1 MATAP
6 CPPPQDPPDYLPTG
20 PALPPTAQIFL
31 DAGKTLTPDKSLA
44 NIGSTAKQLIAGVA
58 TVSTVLTGLGLFK
71 SDSLKGPWWAYMI
84 PIVLTALS
92 VVLATLATAV
102 HLDSVRLSV
111 VEDLETFFT
120 REIRRRSRLV
130 QWGTLCFVAA
140 LVWAGLVT
148 AWFGARP
155 GPNPISPVVRAQ
167 WSGTG
172 DSAKLAVTATVS
184 HGTPGDLLTL
194 TVTGT
199 RAGAPVALLTDQTVV
214 DAAGSASF
222 NDDITDVRG
231 LTQAQITVGGRTV
244 TTARSVPPPAP
255 SPSASASP

>member
-1 MATAP
+1 MPA
-6 CPPPQDPPDYLPTG
+6 PPPPAYPATG
-20 PALPPTAQIFL
+20 QALPPTAQVFL
-31 DAGKTLTPDKSLA
+31 DAGRTLTPDKSLA
-44 NIGSTAKQLIAGVA
+44 NIGATAKQLIAGVA
-58 TVSTVLTGLGLFK
+58 TISTVLTGLGLFK

-102 HLDSVRLSV
+102 HRASVKLAV
-111 VEDLETFFT
+111 VEDLEAFFT
-120 REIRRRSRLV
+120 REIRRRARFV

-155 GPNPISPVVRAQ
+155 APSAVSPVVRAQ

-172 DSAKLAVTATVS
+172 NAAKLTVTATVS
-184 HGTPGDLLTL
+184 NATAGDVATM

-199 RAGAPVALLTDQTVV
+199 RAGAPVALLTDQAVV
-214 DAAGSASF
+214 DAAGTASF
-222 NDDITDVRG
+222 DDDIADVAG
-231 LTQAQITVGGRTV
+231 LTQVQITVGGRTI
-244 TTARSVPPPAP
+244 TTTRSVPAATPA
-255 SPSASASP
+255 PSASASP